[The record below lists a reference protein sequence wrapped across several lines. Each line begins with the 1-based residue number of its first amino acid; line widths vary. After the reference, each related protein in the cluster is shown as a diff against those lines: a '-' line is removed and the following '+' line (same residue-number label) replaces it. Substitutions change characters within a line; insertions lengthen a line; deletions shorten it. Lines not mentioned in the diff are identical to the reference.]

1 MAPDSRSDSDV
12 RIGTNDV
19 RRDGG
24 EGGPAGGDSRRPTV
38 SSVAAHAGVSRQTV
52 SNALNSPERLQ
63 PDTLKR
69 VLAAIEE
76 TGYVRSA
83 AARQM
88 RTARSGVLA
97 YRLDPVLDGI
107 SGLVLDTFLH
117 SLTSDAEA
125 HDHRVMLYTADSDEA
140 ELRQFERLTRAR
152 SVDAFVLVG
161 THAHDARYRWLTERH
176 VPYAVF
182 GRPWARQASGKQSQ
196 HAWTD
201 VDGAAGTSQATEHL
215 RSLGHTEIAFVGWP
229 TGSGT
234 GDERRRGW
242 EQSMSAAGVP
252 TRHRHGLDSAQPD
265 GIRSGAEA
273 ARRLLEAGA
282 TAFVCASDSLA
293 VGAWGAVQAA
303 GAQAAVVG
311 FDDSPTAAALGIT
324 SVRQPL
330 EQAARWALDSVLS
343 QLDGRPSDPADSGLL
358 VPTLVVRESSVPA
371 PAAHP

>member
-1 MAPDSRSDSDV
+1 MAPDGSAEH
-12 RIGTNDV
+12 G
-19 RRDGG
+19 DG
-24 EGGPAGGDSRRPTV
+24 RRPTV

-88 RTARSGVLA
+88 RTARSDVLA

-117 SLTSDAEA
+117 SLTSDADA
-125 HDHRVMLYTADSDEA
+125 RGYRVMLYTADSDEA
-140 ELRQFERLTRAR
+140 ELRQFERLTRTR

-161 THAHDARYRWLTERH
+161 THAHDARYRWLRERS
-176 VPYAVF
+176 VPFAVF
-182 GRPWARQASGKQSQ
+182 GRPWARQASGKQTS

-201 VDGAAGTSQATEHL
+201 VDGAAGTQQATEHL
-215 RSLGHTEIAFVGWP
+215 LGLGHHQIGFVGWP

-242 EQSMSAAGVP
+242 EQAMTVAGVP
-252 TRHRHGLDSAQPD
+252 ARQRHALDTGQPD
-265 GIRSGAEA
+265 GIRSGAQAA
-273 ARRLLEAGA
+273 ARLLADGA
-282 TAFVCASDSLA
+282 TALVCASDSLA

-311 FDDSPTAAALGIT
+311 FDDSPTAAALGIS

-330 EQAARWALDSVLS
+330 EDAARWALDSVLS

-358 VPTLVVRESSVPA
+358 VPTLVVRESSVTPLIQ
-371 PAAHP
+371 P